1 MTILFYKS
9 QNNKKEGLNPNNFEI
24 NKLYLYSKEKNFLK
38 ISFEFTYEL
47 CGRLYLILTINI
59 YDNIYFINILHKY

>member
-24 NKLYLYSKEKNFLK
+24 NKLYLNSKEKNFLK
-38 ISFEFTYEL
+38 ISFEFTYEF